1 MHLTVIA
8 KAPQPGRSKT
18 RLCPPYTPEQAAE
31 VASAA
36 LADSL
41 DRVGDIA
48 SRAGARPVLLVE
60 GEPPGWTPPQ
70 FDVVVQRG
78 DGLAERL
85 ANGFVDL
92 GPGVII
98 GMETPGAAA
107 TLDQALRALT
117 AGCDVMGLALDGGYW
132 MIGLVDAD
140 AARCAAVFD
149 GIPMSASHTGLSQ
162 LRRLH
167 SLGARVALLER
178 VRDLDDATDLAAAAR
193 TADGRLGE
201 LARSL
206 LPVAAG
212 G

>member
-1 MHLTVIA
+1 VIA

-41 DRVGDIA
+41 DCVGDIA
-48 SRAGARPVLLVE
+48 ARAGARPVLLVE
-60 GEPPGWTPPQ
+60 GEPPVWTPPR

-132 MIGLVDAD
+132 MIGLADAD

-167 SLGARVALLER
+167 SLGARVALLQR